1 MWTAVFS
8 LVLLMFAMAGF
19 GGAGASVAVVRA
31 RYASFGERDA
41 GMVAVATMLFIFGTV
56 CSVVEW
62 GVAGMAALGTLSAWV
77 GYVLAAQRL
86 GLFPIET
93 GRLAE
98 EAVPHQRT

>member
-8 LVLLMFAMAGF
+8 MVLLMFALAGF

-41 GMVAVATMLFIFGTV
+41 GMLAVATMLFIFGSVCATV
-56 CSVVEW
+56 QW
-62 GVAGMAALGTLSAWV
+62 GLAGMIALGSVSAWV

-86 GLFPIET
+86 GIFQIET

-98 EAVPHQRT
+98 EVVPHQRT